1 MLHVIEGTPYV
12 SAPKLYLLFL
22 FWTPAAQN
30 ITTFEILGKKKKGLI
45 EILLGTWICPYNAG
59 EHSFF
64 LLLLF
69 IFMFSVM
76 HPKMKDE
83 IFILLFVLHCSCI
96 LHWRYCYSDIKVTE
110 KFRSF
115 FTFKTSLSFLR
126 LYIQDFYLFITF
138 E

>member
-30 ITTFEILGKKKKGLI
+30 ITTFEILGKKKKKGLI

-64 LLLLF
+64 F
-69 IFMFSVM
+69 
-76 HPKMKDE
+76 
-83 IFILLFVLHCSCI
+83 
-96 LHWRYCYSDIKVTE
+96 YY
-110 KFRSF
+110 
-115 FTFKTSLSFLR
+115 
-126 LYIQDFYLFITF
+126 YYLFLCFLSCTRR
-138 E
+138 